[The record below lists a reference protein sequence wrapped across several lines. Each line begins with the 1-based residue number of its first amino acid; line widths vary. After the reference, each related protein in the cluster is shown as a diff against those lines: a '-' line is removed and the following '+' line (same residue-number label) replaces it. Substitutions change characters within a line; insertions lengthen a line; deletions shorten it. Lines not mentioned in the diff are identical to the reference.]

1 MARGWLWLA
10 AALSLRGEARIT
22 KATRRITLSGRE
34 LLQEKR
40 NRQTL
45 PELYGPLSDHTC
57 AKHLCPKHLRLVS
70 AYDARPPLQRFVTQH
85 QVGNNSDIHV
95 SRIQLRHSD
104 NRVAHAARRLRL
116 FARRVHGRRI
126 PRRSRPI
133 FRNRRGAGTDGNQR
147 VVSTARRPR
156 TASCCSRRLGFV
168 AINKQNLARTRRPRS
183 TSFDVVSATPSPR
196 PRKRA
201 PSTRRVPRADLL
213 LQAQSWRPRRDLQK
227 N

>member
-10 AALSLRGEARIT
+10 AALSTQGEATIS
-22 KATRRITLSGRE
+22 KATRCITLSGLE
-34 LLQEKR
+34 LSH
-40 NRQTL
+40 QTRVSQSP
-45 PELYGPLSDHTC
+45 PELYAPRNYNTC
-57 AKHLCPKHLRLVS
+57 AKHLCTKHLRLVS

-95 SRIQLRHSD
+95 SRFQLRHSD

-116 FARRVHGRRI
+116 FARRVHGARI

-133 FRNRRGAGTDGNQR
+133 LRNRRGAGTDGNQR

-156 TASCCSRRLGFV
+156 TASCCSGRLGFV
-168 AINKQNLARTRRPRS
+168 AINKKNLARTRRPRS

-213 LQAQSWRPRRDLQK
+213 LQAQS
-227 N
+227 

>member
-10 AALSLRGEARIT
+10 AALSTQGEATIS
-22 KATRRITLSGRE
+22 KATRRTTLSG
-34 LLQEKR
+34 LAILQEKR
-40 NRQTL
+40 NRQTF
-45 PELYGPLSDHTC
+45 PALYGPLSDHTC

-95 SRIQLRHSD
+95 SRFQLRHSD

-133 FRNRRGAGTDGNQR
+133 LRNRRGAGTDGNQR
-147 VVSTARRPR
+147 VVSTGRRLGFTSR
-156 TASCCSRRLGFV
+156 CSRRLGFV
-168 AINKQNLARTRRPRS
+168 AINKQNLARTRRPPRTFRANPRRS
-183 TSFDVVSATPSPR
+183 TSSQRHRRDLANAR
-196 PRKRA
+196 

-213 LQAQSWRPRRDLQK
+213 LQA
-227 N
+227 